1 MFKKDYT
8 EVIDTTRTFKYQLT
22 NDSIIEFLNWL
33 KNCNENPNVEV
44 YNQKESKNFCGKT
57 SHLKWLE
64 HPLEYYDSIRIK
76 FDYDN
81 VYIFYAVELDDEYN
95 VLDCRIN
102 IETIDPDFDLAT
114 FFKAKSDEKYI
125 PQLKDE
131 PESSPA
137 KKINFSSDRPK
148 FTYHNTFCCD
158 LHGHDIDVDRYYD
171 ASYRSLN
178 YTATIMYDGDCPP
191 DADETFK
198 NLEHIL
204 RTSRPPKGDGNLHGN
219 LCYINLDYSD
229 NQGRCEPYTD
239 IYKLKCDWKF
249 NRELTK
255 DDVTLYDNFFC
266 DAIHKADCQS

>member
-8 EVIDTTRTFKYQLT
+8 EVIDATRRIRCQLS

-33 KNCNENPNVEV
+33 KNCNENPEVEE
-44 YNQKESKNFCGKT
+44 YSRNIFQPYSGYRGR
-57 SHLKWLE
+57 LKWLE
-64 HPLEYYDSIRIK
+64 HPLEYYDKIRIK
-76 FDYDN
+76 FACDKVTLIYR
-81 VYIFYAVELDDEYN
+81 VKCDDECN
-95 VLDCRIN
+95 VLECDIV

-114 FFKAKSDEKYI
+114 FFKAKSGGEYI

-137 KKINFSSDRPK
+137 KKINFSFCRPN
-148 FTYHNTFCCD
+148 FAYHNSFRCD
-158 LHGHDIDVDRYYD
+158 LHGHDIDVDRYYN
-171 ASYRSLN
+171 ASILSLN

-191 DADETFK
+191 DADKWFK

-204 RTSRPPKGDGNLHGN
+204 RTSRPPKGDGNLHGF
-219 LCYINLDYSD
+219 LRYANLDSY
-229 NQGRCEPYTD
+229 NQVPYADYTD
-239 IYKLKCDWKF
+239 IYIFECEWKF

-266 DAIHKADCQS
+266 DAIHKANCQS